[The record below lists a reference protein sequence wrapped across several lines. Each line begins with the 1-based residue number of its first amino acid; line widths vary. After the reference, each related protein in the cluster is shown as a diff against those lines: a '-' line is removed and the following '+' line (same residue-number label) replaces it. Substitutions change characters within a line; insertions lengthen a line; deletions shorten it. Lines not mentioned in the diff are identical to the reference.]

1 MTFGRII
8 LHANMHQLTES
19 DN

>member
-1 MTFGRII
+1 MAFGRII